1 MAHPLPPHKF
11 SPHDVVD
18 VRPNKSD
25 SNGPALV
32 GGLVYRVK
40 EDCITVAVEEAPDEG
55 LDQPL
60 RLEKLANEVRVC
72 AFCLCL
78 LSVTLLAPSP
88 MPLCTPVRKACRW
101 RAFLLYTVL
110 LVGQHIQGSMLLV
123 TWTLSWVTCKVQ
135 QQAHL
140 MERVMTVCALC
151 PTQL

>member
-60 RLEKLANEVRVC
+60 RLEKLANEVI
-72 AFCLCL
+72 LCCFRKG
-78 LSVTLLAPSP
+78 LAAELPS
-88 MPLCTPVRKACRW
+88 
-101 RAFLLYTVL
+101 
-110 LVGQHIQGSMLLV
+110 S
-123 TWTLSWVTCKVQ
+123 
-135 QQAHL
+135 
-140 MERVMTVCALC
+140 
-151 PTQL
+151 

>member
-25 SNGPALV
+25 SSGPALV

-60 RLEKLANEVRVC
+60 RLEKLANEVRICDLLAAEMASVSC
-72 AFCLCL
+72 AGAFVPDCKGSSAAEGQLASSAFCFVLGSCMTQAGLLWVCL
-78 LSVTLLAPSP
+78 LLTA
-88 MPLCTPVRKACRW
+88 
-101 RAFLLYTVL
+101 
-110 LVGQHIQGSMLLV
+110 
-123 TWTLSWVTCKVQ
+123 
-135 QQAHL
+135 
-140 MERVMTVCALC
+140 
-151 PTQL
+151 